1 MDVVK
6 KNLLSIIFG
15 VIALLA
21 VAALFYP
28 IGGMY
33 EEMQKTLTTEGS
45 SYNEVTG
52 LLNKKRQL
60 PVMPALGDSDNSVK
74 FLEDAQHNS
83 VFPNAAIILKG
94 TQAVAQVHDQSL
106 ALVKAADECNVHQ
119 QLVAGVLPNVTSSSG
134 FDFKN

>member
-74 FLEDAQHNS
+74 FLEDAQTHNS

-106 ALVKAADECNVHQ
+106 ALVKAAE
-119 QLVAGVLPNVTSSSG
+119 
-134 FDFKN
+134 